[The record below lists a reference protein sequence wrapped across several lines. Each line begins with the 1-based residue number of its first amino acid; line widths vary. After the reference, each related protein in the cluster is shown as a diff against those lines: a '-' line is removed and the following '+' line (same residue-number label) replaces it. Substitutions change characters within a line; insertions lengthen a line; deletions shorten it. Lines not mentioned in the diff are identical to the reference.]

1 MITHTKYDE
10 LKKDMA
16 DFLIGIGVF
25 LFYYFSQYFSDLP
38 LKLIGINIMDLNY
51 TLKTIYLIVFE
62 IVILLIICLVY
73 KDILIK
79 NFKDFKKNKEK
90 YFKKYFKYW
99 LLLMAC
105 MMLSNFII
113 MCLNGG
119 EIANNEQGIRN
130 IFTKNPIYVYISGV
144 IIAPIIEELTFRLS
158 IRKIFKTDKLFIIMS
173 GLIFGCAHVI
183 GQTETLIDYL
193 YIIPYSIP
201 GFIFGYL
208 LVKTNNIFS
217 SISMHIFHNGIL
229 IALQFFTLFFGNI
242 Q

>member
-130 IFTKNPIYVYISGV
+130 IFTKNPI
-144 IIAPIIEELTFRLS
+144 
-158 IRKIFKTDKLFIIMS
+158 LFVHMVEKY
-173 GLIFGCAHVI
+173 C
-183 GQTETLIDYL
+183 ENMKKYCE
-193 YIIPYSIP
+193 
-201 GFIFGYL
+201 
-208 LVKTNNIFS
+208 NIK
-217 SISMHIFHNGIL
+217 SMI
-229 IALQFFTLFFGNI
+229 
-242 Q
+242 